1 MRKAKLCGFLA
12 GKKEVHVILYITET
26 PLTGEWKKSMKN
38 AKKKIKIKNWVLFFC
53 LLAFW
58 LDFVCVCFLKPMIAS
73 KPTEQGS

>member
-38 AKKKIKIKNWVLFFC
+38 AKKKIKNKKIGFYFFVC
-53 LLAFW
+53 LLFGW
-58 LDFVCVCFLKPMIAS
+58 ILCVCVFLNL
-73 KPTEQGS
+73 